1 MRKLRCIMV
10 LFLGVMYNC
19 YAQHSTTTTTQKKNS
34 SKPNV
39 EINVTKKV
47 EINIFGDGNSTTKT
61 KTNSSKSSNNKN
73 ESAPSTSNSSSSA
86 SSSNTLEAFGK
97 YDFVQGEKVIAL
109 EDFEQ
114 TNLGDF
120 PTRWNTNGSAEVV
133 TLNIKEGKWLQL
145 GEKTTI
151 FPEFI
156 KSLPENF
163 TFEFDLACAQPF
175 NYLTQEFFF
184 GFVSL
189 QKPSVDFAKWSTA
202 KRGESGFIFGLHPSV
217 LASKTLGRA
226 NYKIIA
232 GSKETMKNSVQ
243 TTQFCHVSKP
253 VVHVA
258 VWRQGDRIRLYLNEE
273 KTWDLPKAFVDTK
286 FNGIVFYT
294 GAVKTQNDKYYIS
307 NLRLAVG
314 EPDTR
319 NKLINDGKFSTTG
332 ILFDVNSDK
341 IQPTSYGVL
350 KEIANTLDE
359 NTGVKIKIVGHTDS
373 DGDDASNMALSK
385 KRAEAVKAFLNKE
398 FGIDK
403 SRMETDGKGET
414 QSADKSN
421 TAEGKANNRR
431 VEFIKL

>member
-1 MRKLRCIMV
+1 MRELKFLTF
-10 LFLGVMYNC
+10 LFLWVMYNS
-19 YAQHSTTTTTQKKNS
+19 YAQNSTTVTTQKKNS

-47 EINIFGDGNSTTKT
+47 EINIFGDGNSKT

-73 ESAPSTSNSSSSA
+73 ESAHSTSNSSSSA
-86 SSSNTLEAFGK
+86 SSSNSLEDFGK
-97 YDFVQGEKVIAL
+97 YDFVKGEKVIAL
-109 EDFEQ
+109 EDFGQ
-114 TNLGDF
+114 ANLGDF
-120 PTRWNTNGSAEVV
+120 PTRWNTNVCAEVV
-133 TLNIKEGKWLQL
+133 TLNIRDGKWLKL
-145 GEKTTI
+145 SEKTTI

-175 NYLTQEFFF
+175 NYLTQEFFI
-184 GFVSL
+184 GFVSM

-226 NYKIIA
+226 NYKIIS

-258 VWRQGDRIRLYLNEE
+258 IWRQGDRIRLYLNEE
-273 KTWDLPKAFVDTK
+273 KTWDLPKAFADTK
-286 FNGIVFYT
+286 YNGIVFYT

-350 KEIANTLDE
+350 KEIANTLVE

-373 DGDDASNMALSK
+373 DGDDASNLALSK
-385 KRAEAVKAFLNKE
+385 KRAESVKAFLNKE

-414 QSADKSN
+414 QPADKSN

-431 VEFIKL
+431 VEFIKV

>member
-1 MRKLRCIMV
+1 MRELKFLTF
-10 LFLGVMYNC
+10 LFLWVMYNS
-19 YAQHSTTTTTQKKNS
+19 YAQNSTTVTTQKKNS

-47 EINIFGDGNSTTKT
+47 EINIFGDGNSKT
-61 KTNSSKSSNNKN
+61 KTNSTKNTSNKN
-73 ESAPSTSNSSSSA
+73 ESDASSSSSSSSA
-86 SSSNTLEAFGK
+86 SSSNSLEDFGK

-109 EDFEQ
+109 EDFGQ
-114 TNLGDF
+114 ANLGDF

-133 TLNIKEGKWLQL
+133 TLNIKDGKWLKL
-145 GEKTTI
+145 SEKTTI

-175 NYLTQEFFF
+175 NYLTQEFFI
-184 GFVSL
+184 GFVSM

-226 NYKIIA
+226 NYKIIS

-258 VWRQGDRIRLYLNEE
+258 IWRQGDRIRLYLNEE
-273 KTWDLPKAFVDTK
+273 KTWDLPKAFADTK
-286 FNGIVFYT
+286 YNGIVFYT

-350 KEIANTLDE
+350 KEIANTLVE

-373 DGDDASNMALSK
+373 DGDDASNLALSK
-385 KRAEAVKAFLNKE
+385 KRAESVKAFLNKE

-414 QSADKSN
+414 QPADKSN

-431 VEFIKL
+431 VEFIKV